1 MLCRLA
7 TASDSAAIRS
17 IYAQYMETPIT
28 FEYTLPSEEAYAARL
43 AAIQK
48 ENPCLVSEKN
58 GRITG
63 FCYAH
68 CPWERKAYQWNSEL
82 SIYLDKTSL
91 GRGTGTRL
99 YGAMLELLR
108 LQNVRVALG
117 CITVPNKASMAL
129 HTKFG
134 FRQSARFE
142 RSGWKNGI
150 WHDVVWLSRDL
161 VPEHELA
168 AAPAPRIPV
177 SALAPDAV
185 AEVLARYSTA
195 DGA

>member
-48 ENPCLVSEKN
+48 ENPCLVSEEN

-68 CPWERKAYQWNSEL
+68 CPWVRKAYQCNS
-82 SIYLDKTSL
+82 
-91 GRGTGTRL
+91 
-99 YGAMLELLR
+99 
-108 LQNVRVALG
+108 
-117 CITVPNKASMAL
+117 
-129 HTKFG
+129 
-134 FRQSARFE
+134 
-142 RSGWKNGI
+142 
-150 WHDVVWLSRDL
+150 
-161 VPEHELA
+161 
-168 AAPAPRIPV
+168 
-177 SALAPDAV
+177 
-185 AEVLARYSTA
+185 
-195 DGA
+195 